1 MALRSRQLT
10 AYLFLISSISP
21 VKTIT
26 ERGLHLHAL
35 VSIILT
41 VDGQEIINTDKIVI
55 NRDGSL
61 IAYKDNKILN
71 LNLYDKENQSIC
83 IDVKDIK

>member
-1 MALRSRQLT
+1 MD
-10 AYLFLISSISP
+10 
-21 VKTIT
+21 
-26 ERGLHLHAL
+26 
-35 VSIILT
+35 IILT
-41 VDGQEIINTDKIVI
+41 IDGQEIINTDKIVI

-71 LNLYDKENQSIC
+71 LNLYDKENQAIC